1 MPKTFYI
8 RDGLNPT
15 KLNDVHPSRNKQEPV
30 KFILSKFIKRAESA
44 SESVFN
50 YRKEHGTETLAED
63 RRHVKDMLPFEGTT
77 EVARQ
82 GVGDYG
88 FFTAIYECYNRH
100 WGLRTVPDDWWY
112 TIIRTVAIAIDN
124 NSKKNKVRKYFVN
137 HDGKQRLTV
146 DVDPTFGI
154 DYEKFFR
161 EMTDLIQSNIK
172 VDKYVDTI
180 RSDFSTSTETHRIV
194 SEITVMSSMQEFFE
208 FCMRTCCGIP
218 FVELEG
224 YEEDWLKLKTKLLAL
239 KKMLQPIHQSI
250 GLTSAWWEKVE
261 SISDKLIDTYLDD
274 GDKEWWS
281 KIFSKERHG
290 FGSGSY
296 TTYDGWFL
304 RDLLNISKKVE
315 SFSSIPSG
323 LVSVPLIFD
332 NNGHETDGAI
342 VSGIAGIKVDETSK
356 IPVVSST
363 HGWAIFQR
371 DASMDIQNHGK
382 AGTAQEL
389 HPTFEQDYL
398 IDIPNHSKA
407 GMAQEPN
414 PTLSTTCLSRGCN
427 IF

>member
-1 MPKTFYI
+1 MPEIFHI
-8 RDGLNPT
+8 RDGLKPT
-15 KLNDVHPSRNKQEPV
+15 ELNDVNAYWNKQEQV
-30 KFILSKFIKRAESA
+30 KSILHKFIKRAE
-44 SESVFN
+44 
-50 YRKEHGTETLAED
+50 RKAEYQSNRFEKGLGTETLAED
-63 RRHVKDMLPFEGTT
+63 RLHVKDMLLFEGTI
-77 EVARQ
+77 EVARE

-112 TIIRTVAIAIDN
+112 TIIRTVAIAIDK
-124 NSKKNKVRKYFVN
+124 NSKKKAVREYFVN
-137 HDGKQRLTV
+137 HDGKKRLTV
-146 DVDPTFGI
+146 DMDPTFGI
-154 DYEKFFR
+154 DWEKFFR

-208 FCMRTCCGIP
+208 YCMRTCCGIP

-224 YEEDWLKLKTKLLAL
+224 SEEDWLKLKTKLLTL
-239 KKMLQPIHQSI
+239 KKMLQPIHESI
-250 GLTSAWWEKVE
+250 GLSPSWWRKVE
-261 SISDKLIDTYLDD
+261 WISDKLVETYRGD

-281 KIFSKERHG
+281 KILSHERHG

-304 RDLLNISKKVE
+304 KDLLNISKEVE

-332 NNGHETDGAI
+332 NNGHETEGAI
-342 VSGIAGIKVDETSK
+342 VSGIAGIKIDETSE

-363 HGWAIFQR
+363 HGWAIFQHGQR
-371 DASMDIQNHGK
+371 EVSMDTQKLLK
-382 AGTAQEL
+382 AGTAQQID
-389 HPTFEQDYL
+389 PT
-398 IDIPNHSKA
+398 P
-407 GMAQEPN
+407 
-414 PTLSTTCLSRGCN
+414 PTQSTSTRCILL
-427 IF
+427 